1 MLEKINTAFSS
12 LDAANPAPNPNKA
25 TYLDA
30 SFWLFHMWND
40 KGIWTADGE
49 GL

>member
-1 MLEKINTAFSS
+1 MHFLPWVLQTQHQAKQSN
-12 LDAANPAPNPNKA
+12 
-25 TYLDA
+25 YLDA